1 MRNIVLTCLLV
12 LFAGTVAA
20 EDLRQPAPGVHALT
34 GVRIVTAPG
43 EVIESGAIVM
53 RNGIIEAVGSSVT
66 IPEDARVHDF
76 TREDDDE
83 EPITVY
89 PGFIEPYLLVEIGSD
104 SDNDDETTPPGRH
117 SLIHPDRHLRAR
129 HWPEDDIQALR
140 RAGFTSVLMA
150 PADGLLRGHGVLA
163 NTGDGGLSRNL
174 LQASFGQF
182 ASFDGRGEQRNFPT
196 SLMGAVA
203 LMRQTFDDA
212 RWQMTARQAWQRN
225 PAQPRPEWLEGL
237 DDMAPMLA
245 GSTPLVFESQD
256 MLDTLR
262 ILEFIEPGDIDLT
275 VAGHGEEYRRLLVLE
290 QRPVRHILPLD
301 FPEAPDVR
309 DENDRNV
316 PLEELRHWH
325 QAPDN
330 PRRLIEAGVP
340 LLLTS
345 KGQSPPN
352 GIFEQ
357 IAKAIERGLD
367 ADQALAA
374 LTTEPAS
381 WLGLS
386 DRIGRIDS
394 GMMANLV
401 LVDGE
406 LFTEG
411 PSITEV
417 WVDGQRHILAA
428 LVPPAVDPAGTWSLT
443 LGVSGMG
450 EVEASLV
457 LRGPPTSMEGELIV
471 MGTEAPLSEVRV
483 SGERLSA
490 NIDAARLGSA
500 GTITIRM
507 DIDGDRGRGNGS
519 GPFGEFTV
527 RGRRTADPD
536 EEEAI

>member
-1 MRNIVLTCLLV
+1 MRIFVLTCLLV
-12 LFAGTVAA
+12 LFVGTVAA
-20 EDLRQPAPGVHALT
+20 DDLRQPAPNVHALT
-34 GVRIVTAPG
+34 EVRIVTAPG
-43 EVIESGAIVM
+43 EVIESGTIVI
-53 RNGIIEAVGSSVT
+53 RNGVIESVGSNVT
-66 IPEDARVHDF
+66 VPDDARVYRF
-76 TREDDDE
+76 EREEDD

-89 PGFIEPYLLVEIGSD
+89 PGLIEPYFLVDIDSD
-104 SDNDDETTPPGRH
+104 SDNDDKTTPPGRH
-117 SLIHPDRHLRAR
+117 SLIHPDRRLRAQD
-129 HWPEDDIQALR
+129 WPEDDIHALR
-140 RAGFTSVLMA
+140 RAGFTSVLLA
-150 PADGLLRGHGVLA
+150 PTDGLLRGHGLLA
-163 NTGDGGLSRNL
+163 NTGEGGLSRNL

-182 ASFDGRGEQRNFPT
+182 ASLDGRGNQRGFPT

-212 RWQMTARQAWQRN
+212 RWQMDARQAWQRN

-237 DDMAPMLA
+237 DDMAAMLD
-245 GSTPLVFESQD
+245 GSTPLIFESQD

-262 ILEFIEPGDIDLT
+262 ILELIEPGDIDL
-275 VAGHGEEYRRLLVLE
+275 VVVGHGEEYRRLHVLE
-290 QRPVRHILPLD
+290 QRPIRHILPLD

-316 PLEELRHWH
+316 SLEELRHWH
-325 QAPDN
+325 RAPDN
-330 PRRLIEAGVP
+330 PRRLVEAGIP
-340 LLLTS
+340 LLLTT
-345 KGQSPPN
+345 KGQSQPN

-357 IAKAIERGLD
+357 LGKAIERGLD

-381 WLGLS
+381 WLGHS
-386 DRIGRIDS
+386 DRLGRIDS

-401 LVDGE
+401 LVEGE
-406 LFTEG
+406 LFTDS

-417 WVDGQRHILAA
+417 WVDGRRHILAA

-443 LGVSGMG
+443 LGVGSMG

-457 LRGPPTSMEGELIV
+457 LRGPPTRMEGELFV
-471 MGTEAPLSEVRV
+471 MGTEAELSEVRV
-483 SGERLSA
+483 SGERVIAS
-490 NIDAARLGSA
+490 IDAARLGGS

-507 DIDGDRGRGNGS
+507 DIDGDRARGSGS

-527 RGRRTADPD
+527 RGRRTAGPD